1 MEKNQHFKCVGLT
14 PVKVPPPSLFTHLS
28 SDCKPIAVKS
38 SRHTKDDEE
47 FIKKETQKL
56 LDEGIIKPI
65 KSPWRA
71 QVLVTKETERYKK
84 CMVIDYSQTI
94 NRYTELDAY
103 PIPRIDDM
111 VSKISKYS
119 VFTTLDLRSAYHQIF
134 LPDQDKPILHLK
146 QLQNYM
152 NLIVYHSDLLMV

>member
-1 MEKNQHFKCVGLT
+1 M
-14 PVKVPPPSLFTHLS
+14 KVPPPSLFTHLS
-28 SDCKPIAVKS
+28 SDCEPIAFKS

-71 QVLVTKETERYKK
+71 QVLVTKEIERYKK

-94 NRYTELDAY
+94 YR
-103 PIPRIDDM
+103 
-111 VSKISKYS
+111 
-119 VFTTLDLRSAYHQIF
+119 
-134 LPDQDKPILHLK
+134 
-146 QLQNYM
+146 
-152 NLIVYHSDLLMV
+152 